1 MEWKTGLPEKSG
13 DYVVFFKYRS
23 INTISFSERYKAF
36 NAYDSQEERIA
47 MRNNL
52 NSSVLKWVP
61 LAEFLKEQGLA
72 NEKTN

>member
-13 DYVVFFKYRS
+13 DYVVLFKYGS
-23 INTISFSERYKAF
+23 INTISFSEIHKAF
-36 NAYDSQEERIA
+36 NAHDFQKERIV

-61 LAEFLKEQGLA
+61 LEEFLKEQGLS
-72 NEKTN
+72 NEETN